1 MPPRKRV
8 DSCTLEPGETAPG
21 SPLWR
26 DAFLRQIG
34 PTTPIYQLFEHLP
47 DIAFFAKD
55 AEFRISCASRLFFE
69 RFGFQSESE
78 ILGKDD
84 FELFPSRL
92 AETFRRDDEVVLRSG
107 EPRINLV
114 ELFFNR
120 QGIPDWFV
128 TNKLPLRDLNGQII
142 GLMGTTHSYEA
153 RKAMLQPFLNL
164 DKAVDFIRAHFR
176 ERISVEALARA
187 VHLSPRQLQ
196 RKFIEAFGVGPQAF
210 GLKMRIQAA
219 CEALQIGTQ
228 QIAEVGKS
236 MGFCDQ
242 SAFTKTFHQHIGLT
256 PRQYQLQFRLRRKLV

>member
-1 MPPRKRV
+1 MAPRKKV
-8 DSCTLEPGETAPG
+8 LPSKSEPVASGPG

-26 DAFLRQIG
+26 DAFLQQIG

-55 AEFRISCASRLFFE
+55 AGYRIVCASRLFFE

-92 AETFRRDDEVVLRSG
+92 AETFRRDDEAVLLSG

-128 TNKLPLRDLNGQII
+128 TNKLPLRDLDGRII
-142 GLMGTTHSYEA
+142 GLMGTTHS
-153 RKAMLQPFLNL
+153 
-164 DKAVDFIRAHFR
+164 
-176 ERISVEALARA
+176 
-187 VHLSPRQLQ
+187 LSL
-196 RKFIEAFGVGPQAF
+196 I
-210 GLKMRIQAA
+210 
-219 CEALQIGTQ
+219 
-228 QIAEVGKS
+228 
-236 MGFCDQ
+236 
-242 SAFTKTFHQHIGLT
+242 HI
-256 PRQYQLQFRLRRKLV
+256 